1 MTHRMSK
8 DLLNEETNEQKNMI
22 EVELWNKG
30 IQPVALETTQH
41 QSSLS
46 INNKT

>member
-8 DLLNEETNEQKNMI
+8 DLLNEETNEQKNTI
-22 EVELWNKG
+22 EVELWNEG
-30 IQPVALETTQH
+30 IQPVILETTQY